1 MMMMMIDS
9 IVIIFFNHCHLV
21 VAAPIHSTLEGKV
34 VLAEAFEYNV
44 DGDFDDDD
52 DANANG
58 DCLCK
63 FWYNDGDVDDD
74 HKFGKTWSNI
84 SQGGHTSLS
93 TSGVNVNL
101 DKYQM

>member
-1 MMMMMIDS
+1 MFFDYLLFCCDVIFPQTFPGEVSRIHSQGLSLSLLFPPRSPVVFNFDF
-9 IVIIFFNHCHLV
+9 VIIFFNHCHLV

-52 DANANG
+52 DDVNANG

-63 FWYNDGDVDDD
+63 F
-74 HKFGKTWSNI
+74 
-84 SQGGHTSLS
+84 
-93 TSGVNVNL
+93 
-101 DKYQM
+101 